1 MKIAICDDKRQDVD
15 ALRDML
21 TRLAES
27 SVIDCFET
35 GEAFLA
41 AAGERAYD
49 LVFMDIYL
57 PGENG
62 VEVIRRMRGILPD
75 AAVAFTTVSDSHA
88 VDAFSVYAIHYLVKP
103 YTEADVVETLRRATK
118 QDFSTAPKSTLT
130 VRIGNDMYELDQ
142 RDIIRVEASDHKTNI
157 FTKNG
162 SVYSIWMLFG
172 KVEAQLDKSF
182 LTINRGV
189 SLNMNHIAKWRAY
202 DCETSDGKLFL
213 LNRRRRQ
220 QLKEAY
226 FAFQMDALQAENA
239 RK

>member
-62 VEVIRRMRGILPD
+62 VEVIRRMRGILP
-75 AAVAFTTVSDSHA
+75 ASSRRSASMSFAHAPRVMSSAMVS
-88 VDAFSVYAIHYLVKP
+88 
-103 YTEADVVETLRRATK
+103 
-118 QDFSTAPKSTLT
+118 
-130 VRIGNDMYELDQ
+130 
-142 RDIIRVEASDHKTNI
+142 EAS
-157 FTKNG
+157 
-162 SVYSIWMLFG
+162 
-172 KVEAQLDKSF
+172 E
-182 LTINRGV
+182 
-189 SLNMNHIAKWRAY
+189 
-202 DCETSDGKLFL
+202 
-213 LNRRRRQ
+213 
-220 QLKEAY
+220 
-226 FAFQMDALQAENA
+226 
-239 RK
+239 